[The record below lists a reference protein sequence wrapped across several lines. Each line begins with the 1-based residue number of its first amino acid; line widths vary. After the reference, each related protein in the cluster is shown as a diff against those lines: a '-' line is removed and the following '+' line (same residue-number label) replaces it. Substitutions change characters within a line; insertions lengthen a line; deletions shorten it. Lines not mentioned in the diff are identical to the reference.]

1 MKNSLLCLKLKR
13 LPKRLFTP
21 KSPDELIAAGKK
33 SELSKTLNVF
43 DLIVIGIGAVVGT
56 GIFTIIGTAIQ
67 GGPEGVGAGPAIVL
81 SMVLAAVACVF
92 SALCYSEIAAM
103 IPVAGSAY
111 TYTYATMGEFMAWMV
126 GWILMLEYAIGNIT
140 VACAWTGYLAQFL
153 KGFSSHLPS
162 WINHFPL
169 WLRNDYNSVLA
180 INPHATIPHFL
191 GIPVCINIPAI
202 FIVLFLTVILT
213 RGIKES
219 TKLAGIMVFINIFII
234 LSFIVVGA
242 FYVKPD
248 NWIPFAPNGFHGV
261 FMGAFLIFFAYVG
274 FDASS
279 TTAEE
284 TKNPQRD
291 LPIGIIG
298 TLVICTIMYI
308 AVALVLT
315 GMMGFGDINIKAP
328 LAYAMNIVGQNRVA
342 GFISLGAL
350 AGLTSVLL
358 IYQLGTTRI
367 LYAMSRDGFIP
378 KYLRKVNRKYKTP
391 QLLTW
396 LSAIVVIIGSLFMDL
411 NVSAEL
417 CNFGT
422 FTSFIIVCIAIMIL
436 RKTDPD
442 RERPFKVPFVPLFP
456 ILGILT
462 CGGLMLYSMQ
472 KLTLSAMLFPLWIVA
487 GVGIYAIYGY
497 NTQRK
502 IKKKKNKFE
511 LKALEKII
519 FNKLTGENDMNL
531 QKDKEN

>member
-1 MKNSLLCLKLKR
+1 MDIKQLGKNHLKK
-13 LPKRLFTP
+13 KTA
-21 KSPDELIAAGKK
+21 DELIATSKK
-33 SELSKTLNVF
+33 SELKKTLNVF

-274 FDASS
+274 FDAIS

-342 GFISLGAL
+342 GLISLGAL

-367 LYAMSRDGFIP
+367 LYAMSRDKFLPQFMQKIHK
-378 KYLRKVNRKYKTP
+378 KYHTP
-391 QLLTW
+391 HILTW
-396 LSAIVVIIGSLFMDL
+396 ISGIIVIIGALFMDL

-422 FTSFIIVCIAIMIL
+422 FASFIIVCVAVLIL
-436 RKTDPD
+436 RKTDPT

-456 ILGILT
+456 ILGILC
-462 CGGLMLYSMQ
+462 CGGLMIYSM
-472 KLTLSAMLFPLWIVA
+472 KFLTTSALLFPLWL
-487 GVGIYAIYGY
+487 GIGALIYFHYGY
-497 NTQRK
+497 IKNRK
-502 IKKKKNKFE
+502 AEDIDE
-511 LKALEKII
+511 
-519 FNKLTGENDMNL
+519 
-531 QKDKEN
+531 